1 MGNRKGEGRATR
13 LAADAA
19 TKLGLAN
26 LMPLRKGSSA
36 FLGSVD
42 VNEARSPAAQLGSI
56 DRWEHRRA
64 QNGAVADLLNILP
77 DIEERLLMGV
87 EVGAW
92 SG

>member
-19 TKLGLAN
+19 TKVGLAN
-26 LMPLRKGSSA
+26 LMPLRKGSLAFWGSA
-36 FLGSVD
+36 D
-42 VNEARSPAAQLGSI
+42 VNKPQAPAAQLGSI
-56 DRWEHRRA
+56 GHWARRKA
-64 QNGAVADLLNILP
+64 QEGAVADLLNILP